1 MCTHTLHTH
10 TLHSKLPAA
19 LLRGTEIKWSSGS
32 WGISWLS
39 FLWPPVSNGKQ
50 AAGKANIAWLTQPE
64 KLKFVQSHISSQ
76 VAEWSRI
83 CLPMEK
89 MQVQFLGQEDPPL
102 QNSCLENST
111 DRRVWQA
118 PWGHKE
124 LDTTEHAHTHTHTH
138 THTHIHTSSLL
149 KAYVTS
155 QGITQ
160 VIYILKKKYL
170 QTSTTLLDLKHN
182 SELQSYICIFTK

>member
-1 MCTHTLHTH
+1 MHVYTHTAHTH

-64 KLKFVQSHISSQ
+64 KRKFVQSHISSQ

-111 DRRVWQA
+111 DRRTFQVVTNSWT
-118 PWGHKE
+118 W
-124 LDTTEHAHTHTHTH
+124 LSDWAHTSKTKNRILTNIFKTWIYDFIRSNHFV
-138 THTHIHTSSLL
+138 SLRPWNHNTKL
-149 KAYVTS
+149 RTPYQDLLPPWL
-155 QGITQ
+155 QGQLHSFLCET
-160 VIYILKKKYL
+160 
-170 QTSTTLLDLKHN
+170 
-182 SELQSYICIFTK
+182 